1 MARHDAHSSGG
12 DGPSGDVD
20 AAATRGHSAADPAAA
35 PKPRGRKRTCEHGA
49 PGEPRPKAA
58 SCRKCAAERKALSR
72 WRGNCEAKPK
82 VMATPTPRDGLSIAD
97 EHRAERKLLALWTK
111 HYVAMWKSIGASSV
125 SAECVRAQLERARGA
140 RALELRETPKR
151 CIAPLWKAMPGL
163 VSTPYPSTSVDGVT
177 GSRASL
183 PGKKRTNAASQDSG
197 SVPAAERTKPCL
209 VLADPFCGALA
220 VFKSWHGAAET
231 AHRACA
237 RLEAFREGDEPEGD
251 HEPLPLASLPL
262 RAHERVPENIP
273 ESVSRF
279 SQRRAPDGA
288 GVVETTETH
297 LSKRGSSSRLAFAA
311 RFRNLA
317 SWRCGDRVSWTRR
330 ASFHRRRGL
339 LAASGGAF
347 FRKDALDPYDTPLG
361 VVDRK
366 KKTAASEAFS
376 LDDDEKDD
384 EKDGAKDETRF
395 ELSMVDHR
403 RLGFVFEPP
412 AVAADAAFAR
422 FVAHRA
428 RFCAVLLPSDWV
440 EDADAPWRA
449 EAWAFLKSR
458 GACAVVPT
466 SEPLFCSSAREH
478 ETTLDDDDDDAAVE
492 PRSDDRAFPEGP
504 EGGRDERTE
513 DHASAREISAEDGI
527 ARGGGARF
535 GGGGDVSGAK
545 RTYAWLVVFRDAQAR
560 ESACPDEKFWEV

>member
-1 MARHDAHSSGG
+1 
-12 DGPSGDVD
+12 
-20 AAATRGHSAADPAAA
+20 
-35 PKPRGRKRTCEHGA
+35 
-49 PGEPRPKAA
+49 
-58 SCRKCAAERKALSR
+58 
-72 WRGNCEAKPK
+72 
-82 VMATPTPRDGLSIAD
+82 
-97 EHRAERKLLALWTK
+97 
-111 HYVAMWKSIGASSV
+111 
-125 SAECVRAQLERARGA
+125 
-140 RALELRETPKR
+140 
-151 CIAPLWKAMPGL
+151 
-163 VSTPYPSTSVDGVT
+163 
-177 GSRASL
+177 
-183 PGKKRTNAASQDSG
+183 
-197 SVPAAERTKPCL
+197 
-209 VLADPFCGALA
+209 
-220 VFKSWHGAAET
+220 
-231 AHRACA
+231 
-237 RLEAFREGDEPEGD
+237 
-251 HEPLPLASLPL
+251 
-262 RAHERVPENIP
+262 VPENIP

-279 SQRRAPDGA
+279 SQTRAPDGA

-311 RFRNLA
+311 RIRNLA
-317 SWRCGDRVSWTRR
+317 SWRCGDRVAWTRR
-330 ASFHRRRGL
+330 ASFHRRRSL

-361 VVDRK
+361 VVEGK

-376 LDDDEKDD
+376 LDDEKDD
-384 EKDGAKDETRF
+384 EKDGAKDEPRF

-449 EAWAFLKSR
+449 EAWKRLKSR

-478 ETTLDDDDDDAAVE
+478 ETTLDDDDDDDAAE

-504 EGGRDERTE
+504 EGGRDERAE
-513 DHASAREISAEDGI
+513 DEDDAREISAEDGI

>member
-1 MARHDAHSSGG
+1 M
-12 DGPSGDVD
+12 D

-35 PKPRGRKRTCEHGA
+35 PRPRGRKRTCEHGA

-82 VMATPTPRDGLSIAD
+82 LLAAPTPRDGLSIAD

-140 RALELRETPKR
+140 RALELHETPKR

-163 VSTPYPSTSVDGVT
+163 VTPPYPSTSADGV

-183 PGKKRTNAASQDSG
+183 PAKKKNAASLDG
-197 SVPAAERTKPCL
+197 SAAEQTARL

-231 AHRACA
+231 AARACA
-237 RLEAFREGDEPEGD
+237 RLEAFQEGDKPRAD
-251 HEPLPLASLPL
+251 HETDAASLPL
-262 RAHERVPENIP
+262 RRERVTENENVP
-273 ESVSRF
+273 ESVS
-279 SQRRAPDGA
+279 QTHRRAPEEGA
-288 GVVETTETH
+288 VAETTEAPET
-297 LSKRGSSSRLAFAA
+297 RGSSSAFAA
-311 RFRNLA
+311 RFRDLA

-347 FRKDALDPYDTPLG
+347 FRKDALDPYKTPLG
-361 VVDRK
+361 LVDRK
-366 KKTAASEAFS
+366 KKMAASEAFS
-376 LDDDEKDD
+376 LSSRDDDDDDENGVDG
-384 EKDGAKDETRF
+384 GAKDET
-395 ELSMVDHR
+395 LKTSMVDHR

-412 AVAADAAFAR
+412 ALAADAAFAR

-428 RFCAVLLPSDWV
+428 RFCAVLLPSDWLQD
-440 EDADAPWRA
+440 DAAPWRA
-449 EAWAFLKSR
+449 EAWARLKRR

-466 SEPLFCSSAREH
+466 LSRK
-478 ETTLDDDDDDAAVE
+478 TTLDDDDEDDDAVE
-492 PRSDDRAFPEGP
+492 PRSDENEN
-504 EGGRDERTE
+504 EGGRVEQKRKCTE
-513 DHASAREISAEDGI
+513 DEASARADALPDGI
-527 ARGGGARF
+527 AAPRERGEEEREKEK

-545 RTYAWLVVFRDAQAR
+545 RAYAWLVVFRDAQAR